1 MSGNKFVAGMIIG
14 AAAGAAIGLM
24 FAPKPGKET
33 RHIVKDRAGKISN
46 QAGGYIGSMREKVR
60 GNKSYR
66 TADALQ
72 DEAADLMITSG

>member
-14 AAAGAAIGLM
+14 AAAGAAIGLL

-33 RHIVKDRAGKISN
+33 RHMVKDRAGKISH
-46 QAGGYIGSMREKVR
+46 QAGGYVGSVREKVR
-60 GNKSYR
+60 RNKSQR
-66 TADALQ
+66 TADSLQ